1 MAFSADKIFHMQS
14 IYLFVFAKPRAFIYL
29 FLCLLYHFHRWT
41 ETNSFNILI
50 LIISKTKI
58 HFNTEVIKHCPYEQI
73 ELISISYLFH
83 NFNPQC

>member
-1 MAFSADKIFHMQS
+1 M
-14 IYLFVFAKPRAFIYL
+14 
-29 FLCLLYHFHRWT
+29 YHFHRWT

-58 HFNTEVIKHCPYEQI
+58 HFNTEVIKRCPYEQI
-73 ELISISYLFH
+73 ELIGISDLFH